1 VINSIHVTGL
11 TRLDMRP
18 QLGGMKA
25 KWPNRRRK
33 PSENRIPF
41 FFFIWKVFRGGA
53 VKTGSSSWRTFDF
66 VDHYVM
72 PLTVV
77 CWCFGT
83 GAAQF
88 LQLLRSLEKEDV
100 SGQISALSD
109 QVRAYFLPPMTPPI
123 HSSAAVPT
131 SSS

>member
-1 VINSIHVTGL
+1 VINSVHVTGL

-33 PSENRIPF
+33 PSENGIALF
-41 FFFIWKVFRGGA
+41 GKCLEGGSENWFIRAQLSILLMITSCVNCRLL
-53 VKTGSSSWRTFDF
+53 
-66 VDHYVM
+66 M
-72 PLTVV
+72 
-77 CWCFGT
+77 FGT

-100 SGQISALSD
+100 SGQICALSD